1 MCNTEIC
8 IFTINPIHSDS
19 KSAAQAF
26 RLAERANGHPS
37 LLELLNFPSDQKYG
51 IYVPL
56 FLPLLVPL
64 LQPLALFVLYLMAKF
79 KDARKKRRE
88 EAAKKIE

>member
-1 MCNTEIC
+1 MCLKFISN
-8 IFTINPIHSDS
+8 SADS
-19 KSAAQAF
+19 IAAAQSC
-26 RLAERANGHPS
+26 RLANRANGHDS

-64 LQPLALFVLYLMAKF
+64 LQPLALFILFLLKEWKKKKQN
-79 KDARKKRRE
+79 KDE
-88 EAAKKIE
+88 LAKKAE